1 MYYASEPIKIGKHDW
16 RVIVVDS
23 RFGNSRCT
31 EYQWR
36 GMFGYWRSSR
46 DWPSYDINNGM
57 TLGLPKT
64 LAKLYERE
72 KDALSAVLKESAI
85 IQ

>member
-1 MYYASEPIKIGKHDW
+1 MYYASEPIKIGKHAW
-16 RVIVVDS
+16 RVIVTDS

-36 GMFGYWRSSR
+36 GEFGNWRGSKE
-46 DWPSYDINNGM
+46 WPSYDINNGM

-64 LAKLYERE
+64 LSKLYARG
-72 KDALSAVLKESAI
+72 KIAVDLALKESHDH
-85 IQ
+85 